1 MKKRILLVDD
11 EPDVT
16 MLFKHRLEQE
26 GYYEVLQANDT
37 SDILDV
43 AREFMPDLIILDI
56 MMPDLDGTEV
66 AEQLRDDSTF
76 MSTPIIFLTALVTG
90 KDSHVSGGQTFLPKD
105 VALEKLIACIEE
117 KLRLSQAG

>member
-1 MKKRILLVDD
+1 MKKRILLIDD

-16 MLFKHRLEQE
+16 MLFKHRLERE
-26 GYYEVLQANDT
+26 GYYEVLEANDT

-43 AREFMPDLIILDI
+43 ARRFMPDLIILDI
-56 MMPDLDGTEV
+56 MMPDMDGTEV
-66 AEQLRDDSTF
+66 AEQLRDDSSFTA
-76 MSTPIIFLTALVTG
+76 TPIIFLTALVTG

-117 KLRLSQAG
+117 KLRVQRAD